1 MLRLPAKPLVL
12 RWGMGI
18 RERLRGM
25 MEMSDAYTSYFPLRP
40 EKPHIVIID
49 SKKLRQAGIVHL
61 LDAWAGAMG
70 LTVSAVDLASPIER
84 HMTASCAMVILSV
97 GSASVEDPQ
106 QQALIKCARKLMPRA
121 PLVIFSDR
129 EEPKE
134 VCAAFEAGAAG
145 FMPTSI
151 DPSVALQALSFIK
164 CGGSFFP
171 PSALH
176 REMPSVATQV
186 AVEGPDQADVRSL
199 RPASRL
205 SAKQEEVL
213 RLLRQGQSNKV
224 IASQLGLSE
233 ATVKVHLRCIM
244 RKLGVANRTQVAI
257 AAMNLN

>member
-1 MLRLPAKPLVL
+1 MPTTPMCA
-12 RWGMGI
+12 
-18 RERLRGM
+18 
-25 MEMSDAYTSYFPLRP
+25 

-49 SKKLRQAGIVHL
+49 SKKLRQAGFVRL
-61 LDAWAGAMG
+61 LDSWAGALG
-70 LTVSAVDLASPIER
+70 LTVSAVDLATPIEQR
-84 HMTASCAMVILSV
+84 TANCAMVILSV

-106 QQALIKCARKLMPRA
+106 QKAFIKCAHKLMPRT
-121 PLVIFSDR
+121 PLVVLSDR
-129 EEPKE
+129 EQPNE

-186 AVEGPDQADVRSL
+186 AVERPDRADVQSL

-205 SAKQEEVL
+205 SAKQVEVF
-213 RLLRQGQSNKV
+213 RLVRQGQSNKV

-233 ATVKVHLRCIM
+233 ATVKVHLGCIM

-257 AAMNLN
+257 ASIE

>member
-1 MLRLPAKPLVL
+1 MRTHYA
-12 RWGMGI
+12 
-18 RERLRGM
+18 
-25 MEMSDAYTSYFPLRP
+25 RP

-61 LDAWAGAMG
+61 LDAWARAIG
-70 LTVSAVDLASPIER
+70 LTVTAVDLASPIEMR
-84 HMTASCAMVILSV
+84 KPASCAMVILSL

-106 QQALIKCARKLMPRA
+106 QQALIKSTRKSMPRA

-129 EEPKE
+129 EEPNE

-176 REMPSVATQV
+176 KEKPSVAAQV
-186 AVEGPDQADVRSL
+186 GVEATAHADVEPL

-205 SAKQEEVL
+205 TAKQEEVL
-213 RLLRQGQSNKV
+213 QLLRRGQSNKV

-257 AAMNLN
+257 ASMNLN

>member
-1 MLRLPAKPLVL
+1 MRAPCAS
-12 RWGMGI
+12 R
-18 RERLRGM
+18 R
-25 MEMSDAYTSYFPLRP
+25 RP

-70 LTVSAVDLASPIER
+70 LNVSAVELPIER
-84 HMTASCAMVILSV
+84 LETASCAMVILSV

-106 QQALIKCARKLMPRA
+106 QQALIKSTHKLRPRA
-121 PLVIFSDR
+121 PLVILSDR

-171 PSALH
+171 PSAL
-176 REMPSVATQV
+176 RKEMPPQPPAATQV
-186 AVEGPDQADVRSL
+186 AVDQPDRSHIQSL
-199 RPASRL
+199 RPPSRPGL
-205 SAKQEEVL
+205 SDKQEQVL
-213 RLLRQGQSNKV
+213 KLLVKGQSNKV

-233 ATVKVHLRCIM
+233 ATVKVHLGCIM

-257 AAMNLN
+257 ASIELNSLVS

>member
-1 MLRLPAKPLVL
+1 MRTHYA
-12 RWGMGI
+12 
-18 RERLRGM
+18 
-25 MEMSDAYTSYFPLRP
+25 RP

-61 LDAWAGAMG
+61 LDAWASAIG
-70 LTVSAVDLASPIER
+70 LAVTAVDVANPIG
-84 HMTASCAMVILSV
+84 MCKPASCEMVILSV

-106 QQALIKCARKLMPRA
+106 QQALIKCTRKSMPRA
-121 PLVIFSDR
+121 PFVIFSDR
-129 EEPKE
+129 EEPNE

-176 REMPSVATQV
+176 KEKPPVAAQV
-186 AVEGPDQADVRSL
+186 GVEATARADVV

-205 SAKQEEVL
+205 TAKQEEVL

-224 IASQLGLSE
+224 IASHLGLSE

-244 RKLGVANRTQVAI
+244 RKLGVVNRTQVAI
-257 AAMNLN
+257 ASMILN

>member
-1 MLRLPAKPLVL
+1 MRTHYA
-12 RWGMGI
+12 
-18 RERLRGM
+18 
-25 MEMSDAYTSYFPLRP
+25 RP
-40 EKPHIVIID
+40 EKPHIVIIN

-61 LDAWAGAMG
+61 LEAWAGGIG
-70 LTVSAVDLASPIER
+70 LTVTALDLASAIER
-84 HMTASCAMVILSV
+84 RKPASCAMVILSV

-106 QQALIKCARKLMPRA
+106 QQALIKCSRKSMPRA

-129 EEPKE
+129 EEPNE

-151 DPSVALQALSFIK
+151 DPAVAFQALSFIK

-176 REMPSVATQV
+176 KEELVAAQVSVEAT
-186 AVEGPDQADVRSL
+186 AHADVEPS

-205 SAKQEEVL
+205 TAKQEEVL
-213 RLLRQGQSNKV
+213 QLLRQGQSNKV
-224 IASQLGLSE
+224 IASQLGLSV

-244 RKLGVANRTQVAI
+244 RKLGVANRTQVAL
-257 AAMNLN
+257 ATMNLN

>member
-1 MLRLPAKPLVL
+1 MRTHYAS
-12 RWGMGI
+12 RM
-18 RERLRGM
+18 
-25 MEMSDAYTSYFPLRP
+25 RP

-61 LDAWAGAMG
+61 LDAWAGAIG
-70 LTVSAVDLASPIER
+70 LTVTATDLASPIER
-84 HMTASCAMVILSV
+84 HKPASCAMVILSV

-106 QQALIKCARKLMPRA
+106 QQALIKCTRKSIPRA

-129 EEPKE
+129 EEPNE
-134 VCAAFEAGAAG
+134 VCAAFDAGAAG

-176 REMPSVATQV
+176 KDKPSGAAQVGVAAT
-186 AVEGPDQADVRSL
+186 AQADVELL

-205 SAKQEEVL
+205 SAKQEEVV
-213 RLLRQGQSNKV
+213 RLLRRGESNKL

-257 AAMNLN
+257 ASMNFN

>member
-1 MLRLPAKPLVL
+1 MRAHYAS
-12 RWGMGI
+12 R
-18 RERLRGM
+18 
-25 MEMSDAYTSYFPLRP
+25 TRP

-61 LDAWAGAMG
+61 LDAWASANG
-70 LTVSAVDLASPIER
+70 LTVTAVDVASPIEA
-84 HMTASCAMVILSV
+84 HKPPSCAMVILSV
-97 GSASVEDPQ
+97 GSASVADPQ
-106 QQALIKCARKLMPRA
+106 QQALIKCTRKSMPRA
-121 PLVIFSDR
+121 PFVIFSDR
-129 EEPKE
+129 EEPND
-134 VCAAFEAGAAG
+134 VCSAFEAGAAG

-171 PSALH
+171 PSALQKEK
-176 REMPSVATQV
+176 RPVPVQVGVEAT
-186 AVEGPDQADVRSL
+186 ARADVV

-213 RLLRQGQSNKV
+213 QLLRQGQSNKV

-244 RKLGVANRTQVAI
+244 RKLGVVNRTQVAI
-257 AAMNLN
+257 ASMNLN

>member
-1 MLRLPAKPLVL
+1 MRTHYAP
-12 RWGMGI
+12 M
-18 RERLRGM
+18 
-25 MEMSDAYTSYFPLRP
+25 RP

-61 LDAWAGAMG
+61 LDAWASAIG
-70 LTVSAVDLASPIER
+70 LTVTAVDLASPIE
-84 HMTASCAMVILSV
+84 MPKPASCAMVILSL

-106 QQALIKCARKLMPRA
+106 QQALIKSTRKSMPRA

-129 EEPKE
+129 EEPNE

-176 REMPSVATQV
+176 KEKPLVAAQV
-186 AVEGPDQADVRSL
+186 GVEATAQADVESL

-213 RLLRQGQSNKV
+213 QLLRRGQSNKV

-257 AAMNLN
+257 ASMNLN

>member
-1 MLRLPAKPLVL
+1 M
-12 RWGMGI
+12 
-18 RERLRGM
+18 
-25 MEMSDAYTSYFPLRP
+25 RP

-61 LDAWAGAMG
+61 LDAWASAIG
-70 LTVSAVDLASPIER
+70 LTVTAVDLASPIE
-84 HMTASCAMVILSV
+84 MPKPASCAMLILSL
-97 GSASVEDPQ
+97 GSASVEVPQ
-106 QQALIKCARKLMPRA
+106 QQALIKSTRKSMPRA

-129 EEPKE
+129 DEPSE

-176 REMPSVATQV
+176 KEKPLVAAQV
-186 AVEGPDQADVRSL
+186 GVEATAHAVESL

-224 IASQLGLSE
+224 IASQLGLSV

-257 AAMNLN
+257 ASMNLNRVFIA

>member
-1 MLRLPAKPLVL
+1 MRTHCASQ
-12 RWGMGI
+12 MH
-18 RERLRGM
+18 
-25 MEMSDAYTSYFPLRP
+25 P

-61 LDAWAGAMG
+61 LDAWAGAIG
-70 LTVSAVDLASPIER
+70 LTVTAVDLASPIESR
-84 HMTASCAMVILSV
+84 KPASCAMVILSV

-106 QQALIKCARKLMPRA
+106 QQALIKCTRKSMPRA

-134 VCAAFEAGAAG
+134 VCAAFEAAAAG

-176 REMPSVATQV
+176 REKSSGTPQAV
-186 AVEGPDQADVRSL
+186 VEGPDRLKPS
-199 RPASRL
+199 SRL
-205 SAKQEEVL
+205 STKQEEVL
-213 RLLRQGQSNKV
+213 RLLRQGQSNKL

-244 RKLGVANRTQVAI
+244 RKLGLANRTQVAL
-257 AAMNLN
+257 ASMNLN

>member
-1 MLRLPAKPLVL
+1 MRTHCAAP
-12 RWGMGI
+12 MH
-18 RERLRGM
+18 
-25 MEMSDAYTSYFPLRP
+25 P

-61 LDAWAGAMG
+61 LDAWAGASG
-70 LTVSAVDLASPIER
+70 LTVSAVELASLIER
-84 HMTASCAMVILSV
+84 HRAAGCAMVILSV

-106 QQALIKCARKLMPRA
+106 QQAFIKCTRKLMPRA
-121 PLVIFSDR
+121 PLVILSDR

-164 CGGSFFP
+164 GGGSFFP

-186 AVEGPDQADVRSL
+186 AVEGPDRTDISSL
-199 RPASRL
+199 RPPLRL
-205 SAKQEEVL
+205 SAKQRDVF

-224 IASQLGLSE
+224 IASQLGVSE

-257 AAMNLN
+257 AAMT

>member
-1 MLRLPAKPLVL
+1 MRTYCAAP
-12 RWGMGI
+12 M
-18 RERLRGM
+18 
-25 MEMSDAYTSYFPLRP
+25 RP
-40 EKPHIVIID
+40 EKPHIVIVD
-49 SKKLRQAGIVHL
+49 SKKLRQAGIVRL
-61 LDAWAGAMG
+61 LDAWAGDLG
-70 LTVSAVDLASPIER
+70 LTVSAVELPSLIER
-84 HMTASCAMVILSV
+84 HRAADCAMVILSV

-106 QQALIKCARKLMPRA
+106 QQAFIKCTRKLMPRA
-121 PLVIFSDR
+121 PLVILSDR

-164 CGGSFFP
+164 AGGSFFP

-186 AVEGPDQADVRSL
+186 AVEGPDRTDISSL
-199 RPASRL
+199 RPPMRL
-205 SAKQEEVL
+205 SAKQQDVF

-224 IASQLGLSE
+224 IASQLGVSE

-257 AAMNLN
+257 AAMI